1 MVAVNFQFSLW
12 LLLNFNCQE
21 AGCDTLRWRYTVDVP
36 ILTCPINFVLT
47 YNVLVSEVNNE
58 IRNLLHF
65 SYYYGVAVA

>member
-12 LLLNFNCQE
+12 LLLNLNLNFKQ
-21 AGCDTLRWRYTVDVP
+21 AVIRYTVDIP
-36 ILTCPINFVLT
+36 ILTCPNNNFVLT